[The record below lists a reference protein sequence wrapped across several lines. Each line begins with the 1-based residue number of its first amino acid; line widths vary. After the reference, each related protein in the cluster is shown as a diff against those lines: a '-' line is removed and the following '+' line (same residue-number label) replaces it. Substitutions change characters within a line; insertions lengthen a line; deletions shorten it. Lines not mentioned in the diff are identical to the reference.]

1 MTPGNKLEILAL
13 LSLERCLLRLSR
25 ISTGSWL
32 VAGVKAY
39 SGSAAGALAAYSGKE
54 AGAVYMVMDSLPM
67 TGVMAADP
75 ADIECLSKGFTGH
88 GFPGGARI
96 TPAEEIMLTELGNI
110 LLNALI
116 NGLLNELKITL
127 LPALPRFAAGDAAA
141 LTAALGPAPAAAR
154 VIAAR
159 LALDCGGS
167 YAEWDL
173 FVLLPED
180 LARRLD

>member
-13 LSLERCLLRLSR
+13 LSLERCLLRISR
-25 ISTGSWL
+25 ISTGSWR
-32 VAGVKAY
+32 VAGVKVGP
-39 SGSAAGALAAYSGKE
+39 GSAAGELAGYAGTE
-54 AGAVYMVMDSLPM
+54 AAAVYMVMDSLPM
-67 TGVMAADP
+67 TAVMAASP
-75 ADIECLSKGFTGH
+75 ADIECLSKGYTGH
-88 GFPGGARI
+88 GFPRGARV

-127 LPALPRFAAGDAAA
+127 LPALPRFAAGDAAS
-141 LTAALGPAPAAAR
+141 LTAALGPAPEAAR
-154 VIAAR
+154 VIAAK

-167 YAEWDL
+167 SAEWDL